1 MSEQLFKD
9 MIMNCDILKRKIKRY
24 AKKNNLPI
32 NFEKCVYKYIFVYFV
47 DYYNYPII
55 LDRLLENKSYRNDI
69 FSNSNRYLK
78 MIKSLVIEKAKVL
91 SKEEI
96 KCYIKNLFTM
106 K

>member
-1 MSEQLFKD
+1 MSERLFKD

-24 AKKNNLPI
+24 AKRNNLPI
-32 NFEKCVYKYIFVYFV
+32 DFEKCVYKYIFVYFV

-69 FSNSNRYLK
+69 FSNSKRYFK
-78 MIKSLVIEKAKVL
+78 MIKSLVIEKIKVL